1 MSDITCPVS
10 EYRVDENATRVGA
23 FLVIVIAVAALYT
36 GVYWLSILLAV
47 DFAIRA
53 FTDEGTFSPIKQVAK
68 LVATQLNLPKK
79 PIDAAPKKFAAGVG
93 FVFALSIAVAQFF
106 LFTNTAYAIGGVLL
120 VCAVLE
126 SFFAYCV
133 GCVVYTYLVVPL
145 LKQKINAE

>member
-10 EYRVDENATRVGA
+10 EQRVDENATRVGA
-23 FLVIVIAVAALYT
+23 FLVIVIAVVALYT

-53 FTDEGTFSPIKQVAK
+53 FTNEGTFSPIKQVSK
-68 LVATQLNLPKK
+68 LVSTQLNLPKK

-93 FVFALSIAVAQFF
+93 FAFAISIAVAQFF
-106 LFTNTAYAIGGVLL
+106 LFANTAYAIGSVLL
-120 VCAVLE
+120 VCALLE

-133 GCVVYTYLVVPL
+133 GCVVYTYLVLPL
-145 LKQKINAE
+145 LKTKINAE

>member
-10 EYRVDENATRVGA
+10 AQRVDENSTRIGA
-23 FLVIVIAVAALYT
+23 FLVIVIAVVALYT
-36 GVYWLSILLAV
+36 GIYWLSILLAV

-53 FTDEGTFSPIKQVAK
+53 FTNEGKFSPIKQLAK
-68 LVATQLNLPKK
+68 LLANQLSVPKK

-93 FVFALSIAVAQFF
+93 FAFAISIAVAQFF
-106 LFTNTAYAIGGVLL
+106 LFTKTAYAIGSVLL

-133 GCVVYTYLVVPL
+133 GCIVFTFLVLPL